1 MRRLVSMA
9 AGVGMLAGAAAC
21 GGGSAPTG
29 LPGDQAGPAGQP
41 PASSVQPEAVT
52 ADPPLAFDT
61 GKGVSLPRTALQAN
75 VAGSVTSK
83 FMTLRDRTGY
93 LVAPDSLSA
102 VDVLTGSEKWNT
114 KIEGPAADPNAHDGP
129 FVEQSGPRPPLVT
142 GKLAVAAVPLRMP
155 EQGTTPGYVAL
166 AVLAVNPETG
176 AKAWQT
182 NAKVTDDQYGI
193 SGGRSVTHVVAVTDK
208 AVVASFAQSDHKLTV
223 ALDPASGK
231 QLWERKDYD
240 AGSLNGDVV
249 VGVDSNVAE
258 NSSMVQA
265 TALDVAT
272 GQQKWVAAAKS
283 SAVEI
288 LPADPAMVVLKAN
301 EYSTGHAFLKFLDP
315 VTGAE
320 KFSAEGTRN
329 LGPDSYGDCL
339 YDEQS
344 VLACTDSGVLTAYD
358 AKAGTKLWSLPDQ
371 AANRVPP
378 GGLTVAWHG
387 ALYGYTNGKQPI
399 VLDAKTGKDL
409 STSVGF
415 VPDWVS
421 KYAAAGVDKDGA
433 PKAYPV
439 KK

>member
-1 MRRLVSMA
+1 MRRTLITVACLGVLA
-9 AGVGMLAGAAAC
+9 ATAAC
-21 GGGSAPTG
+21 GETVPQLPTDLGGPVG
-29 LPGDQAGPAGQP
+29 QQP
-41 PASSVQPEAVT
+41 PGSSAQPEAVT
-52 ADPPLAFDT
+52 ADPPLAFDI
-61 GKGVSLPRTALQAN
+61 GKGVSLPKTSLQAN
-75 VAGSVTSK
+75 MGGSVTSK

-93 LVAPDSLSA
+93 IIAPESLSA
-102 VDVLTGSEKWNT
+102 VDVLTGGEKWNT
-114 KIEGPAADPNAHDGP
+114 KIEGPPADPNAHKGP

-142 GKLAVAAVPLRMP
+142 DKLAVGAVPLRMP

-166 AVLAVNPETG
+166 AVIAVNPETG

-182 NAKVTDDQYGI
+182 NAKITDDQYGI
-193 SGGRSVTHVVAVTDK
+193 SGGRSVTHVVGVTDK
-208 AVVASFAQSDHKLTV
+208 AVVASFAQSDHQLTV
-223 ALDPASGK
+223 GLDPATGK

-288 LPADPAMVVLKAN
+288 LQGDPAMVVLKAS
-301 EYSTGHAFLKFLDP
+301 EYSSGHAFLKFVDP
-315 VTGAE
+315 ASGAE

-387 ALYGYTNGKQPI
+387 ALYGYTSGKQPI

-415 VPDWVS
+415 VPAWVS
-421 KYAAAGVDKDGA
+421 KYGAAGVDKEGS

>member
-1 MRRLVSMA
+1 MRRTLLTAVCLGTLA
-9 AGVGMLAGAAAC
+9 ATAAC
-21 GGGSAPTG
+21 GGGSLPTG
-29 LPGDQAGPAGQP
+29 LPGEKPGEQP
-41 PASSVQPEAVT
+41 PAASAEPEAVT

-61 GKGVSLPRTALQAN
+61 GKGVTLPSTALQAN
-75 VAGSVTSK
+75 MGGSVTSK

-93 LVAPDSLSA
+93 IIAPESLSA
-102 VDVLTGSEKWNT
+102 VDVLTGKEKWNT
-114 KIEGPAADPNAHDGP
+114 RVEGPAADPNAHNGP

-142 GKLAVAAVPLRMP
+142 DKLAVGAVPLRMP
-155 EQGTTPGYVAL
+155 EQGTTPGYLAL
-166 AVLAVNPETG
+166 AVIAVNPETG

-182 NAKVTDDQYGI
+182 NTKIADDQYGI
-193 SGGRSVTHVVAVTDK
+193 SGSRSVTQVVAATDK
-208 AVVASFAQSDHKLTV
+208 AVVATFSQSDGPITV
-223 ALDPASGK
+223 ALDPATGK
-231 QLWERKDYD
+231 QLWERKDYV

-249 VGVDSNVAE
+249 VGVASKVVPDS
-258 NSSMVQA
+258 SQVQA
-265 TALDVAT
+265 VALDVAT
-272 GQQKWVAAAKS
+272 GQQKWVAVAQS

-320 KFSAEGTRN
+320 KFSVEGTRN

-358 AKAGTKLWSLPDQ
+358 SKAGTKLWSLPDQ
-371 AANRVPP
+371 AANRVAP

-421 KYAAAGVDKDGA
+421 KYAAAGVDKDGS

>member
-1 MRRLVSMA
+1 MRRILSVA
-9 AGVGMLAGAAAC
+9 AGLGMLALTAAC
-21 GGGSAPTG
+21 GGGSLPTT
-29 LPGDQAGPAGQP
+29 LPTDQAGQQPP
-41 PASSVQPEAVT
+41 PASSAQPEAVT

-61 GKGVSLPRTALQAN
+61 GKGVTLPRTSLQSN
-75 VAGSVTSK
+75 LGGSVTSK

-93 LVAPDSLSA
+93 IIAPESLSA
-102 VDVLTGSEKWNT
+102 VDVLTGREKWNI
-114 KIEGPAADPNAHDGP
+114 KIEGPAADPNAHNGP

-142 GKLAVAAVPLRMP
+142 DKLAVGAVPLRMP
-155 EQGTTPGYVAL
+155 EQGTTPGYLAL
-166 AVLAVNPETG
+166 AVIAVNPETG
-176 AKAWQT
+176 AKAWQANT
-182 NAKVTDDQYGI
+182 KIADDQYGI
-193 SGGRSVTHVVAVTDK
+193 SGERSVTHVVAATDK
-208 AVVASFAQSDHKLTV
+208 AVVASFTQSEGNLTV
-223 ALDPASGK
+223 GLDPATGK
-231 QLWERKDYD
+231 QLWERKKFD
-240 AGSLNGDVV
+240 AGSVNGDLV

-272 GQQKWVAAAKS
+272 GEQKWVAAAKS

-288 LPADPAMVVLKAN
+288 LQGDPAMVVLKAN
-301 EYSTGHAFLKFLDP
+301 EYSSGHAFLKFLDAA
-315 VTGAE
+315 TGAE
-320 KFSAEGTRN
+320 KFSVEGTRN
-329 LGPDSYGDCL
+329 LGPDRYGDCL

-387 ALYGYTNGKQPI
+387 ALYGYTNGRQPI

-409 STSVGF
+409 STDVGY

-421 KYAAAGVDKDGA
+421 KYAAAGVDKDGV

>member
-1 MRRLVSMA
+1 MRRTLITVACLGVLA
-9 AGVGMLAGAAAC
+9 ATAAC
-21 GGGSAPTG
+21 GSTVPQLPT
-29 LPGDQAGPAGQP
+29 DHDGPVGQQP
-41 PASSVQPEAVT
+41 PASSAQPEAVT

-61 GKGVSLPRTALQAN
+61 SKGVTLPKTALQAN
-75 VAGSVTSK
+75 MGGSVTSK

-93 LVAPDSLSA
+93 IIAPESLSA
-102 VDVLTGSEKWNT
+102 VDVLTGGEKWNT
-114 KIEGPAADPNAHDGP
+114 KIEGPAADPNAHKGP

-142 GKLAVAAVPLRMP
+142 DKLAVGAVPLRMP
-155 EQGTTPGYVAL
+155 EQGTTPGYLAL
-166 AVLAVNPETG
+166 AVIAVNPETG
-176 AKAWQT
+176 AKVWQT
-182 NAKVTDDQYGI
+182 NTKIADDQYGI
-193 SGGRSVTHVVAVTDK
+193 SGTRSVTHVVAVTDK
-208 AVVASFAQSDHKLTV
+208 AVVASFAQSEGNLTV
-223 ALDPASGK
+223 GLDPATGK

-288 LPADPAMVVLKAN
+288 LQGDPAMVVLKAN
-301 EYSTGHAFLKFLDP
+301 EYSSGHAFLKFLDP
-315 VTGAE
+315 ATGAE

-421 KYAAAGVDKDGA
+421 KYAAAGVDKEGS

>member
-1 MRRLVSMA
+1 MRRTLITA
-9 AGVGMLAGAAAC
+9 ACLGVLAATAAC
-21 GGGSAPTG
+21 GGGSVPTLPTG
-29 LPGDQAGPAGQP
+29 QAGPAGQP
-41 PASSVQPEAVT
+41 PASSAEPEAVT

-61 GKGVSLPRTALQAN
+61 GKGVSLPRTALQATMG
-75 VAGSVTSK
+75 GSVTSK

-93 LVAPDSLSA
+93 LIAPESLSA
-102 VDVLTGSEKWNT
+102 VDVLTGREKWNT
-114 KIEGPAADPNAHDGP
+114 KIEGPAADPNAHQGP

-142 GKLAVAAVPLRMP
+142 DRLAVGAVPLRMP

-166 AVLAVNPETG
+166 AVIAVNPETG

-182 NAKVTDDQYGI
+182 NAKVADDQYGI
-193 SGGRSVTHVVAVTDK
+193 TGDRSVTQVVAATDK
-208 AVVASFAQSDHKLTV
+208 AVVASFAQSDHTLTV
-223 ALDPASGK
+223 ALDPATGK
-231 QLWERKDYD
+231 QLWERKDYV
-240 AGSLNGDVV
+240 AGSLNGEVV
-249 VGVDSNVAE
+249 VGVDSTVAE

-288 LPADPAMVVLKAN
+288 LPADPAMVVLKAT
-301 EYSTGHAFLKFLDP
+301 EYSSGHAFLKFLDAS
-315 VTGAE
+315 TGTE
-320 KFSAEGTRN
+320 KFSVEGTRN

-358 AKAGTKLWSLPDQ
+358 AKAGTTLWSLPDQ

-409 STSVGF
+409 STEVGF

-421 KYAAAGVDKDGA
+421 KYAAAGVDKDGS

>member
-1 MRRLVSMA
+1 MRRTLIT
-9 AGVGMLAGAAAC
+9 AAC
-21 GGGSAPTG
+21 LGLLAATAGCGGSAPTG
-29 LPGDQAGPAGQP
+29 LPTDQAGPAGQP
-41 PASSVQPEAVT
+41 PASPAQPEAVT

-61 GKGVSLPRTALQAN
+61 GKGVSLPRTSLQAN
-75 VAGSVTSK
+75 IGGSVTSK

-93 LVAPDSLSA
+93 IIAPGSLSA
-102 VDVLTGSEKWNT
+102 VDVLTGGEKWNT

-142 GKLAVAAVPLRMP
+142 GELAVGAVPIRMP

-166 AVLAVNPETG
+166 AVIAVNPETG
-176 AKAWQT
+176 ARAWQT
-182 NAKVTDDQYGI
+182 NAKIADDQYGI

-208 AVVASFAQSDHKLTV
+208 AVVASFTQSEHQLTV
-223 ALDPASGK
+223 ALDPATGK

-258 NSSMVQA
+258 NESMVQA

-288 LPADPAMVVLKAN
+288 LPGDPAMVVLKAN
-301 EYSTGHAFLKFLDP
+301 EYSSGHAFLKFLDP
-315 VTGAE
+315 ATGAE

-421 KYAAAGVDKDGA
+421 KYAAAGVDKDGV

>member
-1 MRRLVSMA
+1 MRRLVSTA
-9 AGVGMLAGAAAC
+9 ACLGVLAATTAC
-21 GGGSAPTG
+21 GGGSVPTG
-29 LPGDQAGPAGQP
+29 LATDQAGPAGQP
-41 PASSVQPEAVT
+41 PASSAQPEAVT

-61 GKGVSLPRTALQAN
+61 SKGVSLPRTALQATMG
-75 VAGSVTSK
+75 GSVTSK

-93 LVAPDSLSA
+93 IIAPESLSA
-102 VDVLTGSEKWNT
+102 VDVLTGGEKWNT
-114 KIEGPAADPNAHDGP
+114 KIEGPAADPNAHKGP

-142 GKLAVAAVPLRMP
+142 DKLAVGAVPLRMP
-155 EQGTTPGYVAL
+155 EQGTTPGYIAL

-176 AKAWQT
+176 AKLWQT
-182 NAKVTDDQYGI
+182 NTKIADDQYGI
-193 SGGRSVTHVVAVTDK
+193 SGDRSVTHVVAVTDK
-208 AVVASFAQSDHKLTV
+208 AVVASFTQSEGNLTV
-223 ALDPASGK
+223 GLDPATGK
-231 QLWERKDYD
+231 QLWERKDFD
-240 AGSLNGDVV
+240 AGSSNGDLV
-249 VGVDSNVAE
+249 VGVASKVTPDSAE
-258 NSSMVQA
+258 VQPI
-265 TALDVAT
+265 ALDAAT
-272 GQQKWVAAAKS
+272 GQQQWAGAKATS
-283 SAVEI
+283 VE
-288 LPADPAMVVLKAN
+288 LLQADPAMVVMKFN
-301 EYSTGHAFLKFLDP
+301 EAGTGHAFLKFLDAA
-315 VTGAE
+315 TGAE
-320 KFSAEGTRN
+320 KFSVEGTRN

-358 AKAGTKLWSLPDQ
+358 AKAGTKLWSLPDA

-421 KYAAAGVDKDGA
+421 KYAAAGVDQDGS